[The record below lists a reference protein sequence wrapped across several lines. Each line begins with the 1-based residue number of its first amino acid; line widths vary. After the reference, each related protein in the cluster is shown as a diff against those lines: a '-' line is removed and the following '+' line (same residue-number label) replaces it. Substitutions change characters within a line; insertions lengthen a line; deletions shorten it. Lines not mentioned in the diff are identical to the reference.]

1 MSVPL
6 KCMTAHHH
14 PLKVMNQ
21 PYRLSVQKGHP
32 IPSFAKLISRAIPL
46 DGHQPSPPPTPMDEV
61 VYFFPVRK
69 KDQKHRHNV
78 PPPPVLFF
86 VFPFRKKGIF
96 FSEIF
101 LSSKGSDTATPSEI
115 PFLGGDHL
123 SSGNLILRG
132 VRILNGMAVVKLRL
146 QCC

>member
-1 MSVPL
+1 MLVPP
-6 KCMTAHHH
+6 KCMTVHHH

-32 IPSFAKLISRAIPL
+32 IPSFAKLISKAIPL
-46 DGHQPSPPPTPMDEV
+46 DGHQPPPPPTPMDEV

-69 KDQKHRHNV
+69 KDQKYRHSA
-78 PPPPVLFF
+78 PPPSPFF
-86 VFPFRKKGIF
+86 RLPFSKKGNF

-101 LSSKGSDTATPSEI
+101 LSSKGAVTATPSEI
-115 PFLGGDHL
+115 TFLGGDHL
-123 SSGNLILRG
+123 SWRNLIQRG